1 VALAPLAPLDPP
13 IRRKQQIQVKHVC
26 ESRNLFFLFVALLLY
41 SNVFILNKMVKD
53 LLLKVKVLTDQRKGF
68 SVVQIRTSSQR
79 TQQDQTETEL

>member
-1 VALAPLAPLDPP
+1 
-13 IRRKQQIQVKHVC
+13 
-26 ESRNLFFLFVALLLY
+26 
-41 SNVFILNKMVKD
+41 MVKD